1 MQEGMIPLDKVT
13 PEAMQTFL
21 WVAAAL
27 VAFALAVWGL
37 IDKIRKVAKEREE
50 TRRMLD
56 NDNRRINSLE
66 EGQRAVCR
74 GVLALLNHELH
85 NGNTDEME
93 AAQAGI
99 NTYLIN
105 R

>member
-1 MQEGMIPLDKVT
+1 MDKVT

>member
-1 MQEGMIPLDKVT
+1 MIPLDKVT
-13 PEAMQTFL
+13 PDNIMTFL
-21 WVAAAL
+21 WVGAAL

-37 IDKIRKVAKEREE
+37 VDKIRKVGKEREE

>member
-1 MQEGMIPLDKVT
+1 MILLDKVT
-13 PEAMQTFL
+13 PDNIMTFL
-21 WVAAAL
+21 WVGVAR

-37 IDKIRKVAKEREE
+37 VDKIRKVGKEREE